1 MPSAFLSLLRPV
13 SRPVG
18 RAPSRV
24 GVFLVGSGRLDN
36 AWPPG
41 QFCCD
46 SRGLAAATCSWVM
59 AGGATAPNRTRD
71 GCRQTAG
78 DFFRLR
84 RSTQFAV
91 VITAAHFLAPT
102 RGGAGNCPTLLATL
116 AITFVGLPPSWS
128 FCSAEALP
136 SAVLRSH
143 AARDRCHEKGGT
155 SPHKTC
161 LPMRCSLSTIW
172 TVSLAGVGMLS
183 SRPSART
190 LPLSQSTSSR
200 LPRSRS

>member
-116 AITFVGLPPSWS
+116 AITFVGFTAILVILLSRS
-128 FCSAEALP
+128 IAFCST
-136 SAVLRSH
+136 AVS
-143 AARDRCHEKGGT
+143 C
-155 SPHKTC
+155 C
-161 LPMRCSLSTIW
+161 
-172 TVSLAGVGMLS
+172 
-183 SRPSART
+183 
-190 LPLSQSTSSR
+190 
-200 LPRSRS
+200 SRSVPRKRGHKSS